1 MDVLVKLLRVAS
13 VIDIPKLRKILQSLE
28 TSVQNLTDLNMEMN
42 SYGTLLIRIIFDR
55 IPNELQI
62 IISRKFKN
70 DVWDLRNL
78 TEIVKQ
84 ERLARE
90 RHYVIG
96 KEMLCYHWTLIA
108 HSFTRKGKIIKTKFS
123 TWKLRYY
130 DDKKHISSRC
140 NVITNVETRK
150 NLLKNQGRCF
160 ICLSKGY
167 VSKICKANYSCMK
180 CKNRHHVRISSAKDD
195 K

>member
-13 VIDIPKLRKILQSLE
+13 VSDIPKLRKILQSLE

-70 DVWDLRNL
+70 NVWDLRNL

-90 RHYVIG
+90 R
-96 KEMLCYHWTLIA
+96 
-108 HSFTRKGKIIKTKFS
+108 
-123 TWKLRYY
+123 
-130 DDKKHISSRC
+130 
-140 NVITNVETRK
+140 
-150 NLLKNQGRCF
+150 
-160 ICLSKGY
+160 
-167 VSKICKANYSCMK
+167 
-180 CKNRHHVRISSAKDD
+180 
-195 K
+195 